1 MIFAQCN
8 RRQAA
13 NIVLEGLGSM
23 TAPPSAR
30 GSLPARS
37 EILTPKGLWR
47 TIERNA
53 PEVFKLAIALN
64 LTGRMGM
71 PEKVAARILFIS
83 RPAAGAPEPTSS
95 SMARSPSLSNEP
107 DPIWL
112 IGSGATGGLCVG
124 GPPRCVADILR
135 K

>member
-13 NIVLEGLGSM
+13 NIVLEALGSM
-23 TAPPSAR
+23 AARPSAR

-37 EILTPKGLWR
+37 EILAPNGFWR

-64 LTGRMGM
+64 LTGRIGM
-71 PEKVAARILFIS
+71 PEKVRPHRVYFEGGS
-83 RPAAGAPEPTSS
+83 RSSGTNLIIDGALN
-95 SMARSPSLSNEP
+95 RS
-107 DPIWL
+107 
-112 IGSGATGGLCVG
+112 V
-124 GPPRCVADILR
+124 
-135 K
+135 